1 MVLRRGLASLPA
13 LHSIFTEFAT
23 ISGLHISIGKTVL
36 VPLHPFDLLA
46 LRAELSRIVPDWGA
60 LAVLATAKYLGFFV
74 GPGKHEKSW
83 GSPLD
88 KYAARATLWGALGLG
103 LHMTLRAYRIY
114 AASVLLFVAQ
124 LEDLPSTF
132 DHAEATACRRL
143 FPGPHLWITPG
154 VLKELRALEFPT
166 DLARI
171 HTIAVAAKSRV
182 VRYENVAQGGLQ
194 IQ

>member
-1 MVLRRGLASLPA
+1 
-13 LHSIFTEFAT
+13 
-23 ISGLHISIGKTVL
+23 
-36 VPLHPFDLLA
+36 
-46 LRAELSRIVPDWGA
+46 
-60 LAVLATAKYLGFFV
+60 
-74 GPGKHEKSW
+74 
-83 GSPLD
+83 
-88 KYAARATLWGALGLG
+88 
-103 LHMTLRAYRIY
+103 MTLRAYRIY
-114 AASVLLFVAQ
+114 VASVLLFVAQ

-166 DLARI
+166 DLACI

-194 IQ
+194 AGTTEGGLHTSSNGGMQRPGTATVGMFMDSAASSFYS